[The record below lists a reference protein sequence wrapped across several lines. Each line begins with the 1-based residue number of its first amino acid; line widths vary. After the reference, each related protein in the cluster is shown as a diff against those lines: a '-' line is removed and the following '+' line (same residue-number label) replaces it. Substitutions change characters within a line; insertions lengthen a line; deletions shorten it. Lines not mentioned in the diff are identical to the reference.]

1 MEARRRQEAPAELMC
16 NSTDPQPHSPLM
28 LYTEHQRLAIALCPP
43 LAMAASHWHA
53 QVELNIPFDG
63 EIDYRIHD
71 RTLRIPQGHI
81 ALFWACTPHRL
92 VDPGR
97 CRSMALLSLPMHLF
111 LAWPLDPQLLSH
123 ITHGRVLTS
132 AHPARLTPVEIGRW
146 QQDLQSPCPQMRQLA
161 SDEILL
167 MLKRFSLSGWHA
179 MQPGGDD
186 PRAGSGQGLSRH
198 ALFYVGQM
206 LTFTAAHYDRAL
218 TIEQVARH
226 VGLNAHYAM
235 GLFQRVMQMTLKQY
249 ITAMRIH
256 HVRALLSDTDRTVL
270 DIALTAGFS
279 SSSRFYSTFSKY
291 TGMSPQQYRRLAR
304 TGATP
309 HSSVD

>member
-28 LYTEHQRLAIALCPP
+28 LYTEHQRLTIALCPP
-43 LAMAASHWHA
+43 QAMAASHWHA

-304 TGATP
+304 SGAAQR
-309 HSSVD
+309 SSVD